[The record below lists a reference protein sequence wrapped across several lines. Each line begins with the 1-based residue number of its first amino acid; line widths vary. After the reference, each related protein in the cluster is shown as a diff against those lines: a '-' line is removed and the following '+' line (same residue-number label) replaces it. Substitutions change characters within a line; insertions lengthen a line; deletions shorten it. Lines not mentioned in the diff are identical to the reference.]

1 MSAVDKCPPNQP
13 KEAAAKLL
21 EAFTDMAIQ
30 TGATPEGDPCI
41 LIPADRVREAAE
53 RAKALGFDFVLSLS
67 ALDLINEGKMLLLYT
82 YMSYK
87 PELRGILLHI
97 RSEVPR
103 DNPRVQTI
111 IDIFPNADYE
121 EREAHEMFGIWFE
134 GNPNMGRRFL
144 LDPDCC
150 RAPDGSP
157 LYPLRK
163 DFRIPDWQT
172 IA

>member
-1 MSAVDKCPPNQP
+1 MSAIEKCPANQL
-13 KEAAAKLL
+13 KESAKSVID
-21 EAFTDMAIQ
+21 AFSDMALQI
-30 TGATPEGDPCI
+30 GSTPEGDPCI
-41 LIPADRVREAAE
+41 LVEAEKIREAAE
-53 RAKALGFDFVLSLS
+53 RAKSLGFDFVLSLS
-67 ALDLINEGKMLLLYT
+67 ALDLVNEGKFLLLYT

-87 PELRGILLHI
+87 PELKGLLLHI
-97 RSEVPR
+97 RAEIPR
-103 DNPRVQTI
+103 DSPKAPSI
-111 IDIFPNADYE
+111 ADIFPNADYE

-150 RAPDGSP
+150 KAPDGSP

-163 DFRIPDWQT
+163 DFKVPDWQT